1 MSELGCQPSLSFYTY
16 TISLFC
22 RENKVEEQKLFLQK
36 QFCRDRNYFY
46 SFSFQMELAYRIVYV
61 KIVYVGLVWSVDVRF
76 LPYCSLLLVSLVLF
90 SFCSMLLLLIWLF

>member
-1 MSELGCQPSLSFYTY
+1 MFELGCQPSLSFYTY

-36 QFCRDRNYFY
+36 QFYRDINYFY

-76 LPYCSLLLVSLVLF
+76 LPYYSLLLVSLVLF